1 MTELKEVK
9 KHLRMQTEEVTHN
22 FMCRLSPEDHRK
34 LKLIADSNNRSMTS
48 QIRQFIQDDFRQSGS
63 QMEEML
69 GGRIEQVEEG
79 LDQEDA
85 MPF

>member
-1 MTELKEVK
+1 
-9 KHLRMQTEEVTHN
+9 
-22 FMCRLSPEDHRK
+22 MCRLSPEDHRK
-34 LKLIADSNNRSMTS
+34 LKVIADSNNRSMTS
-48 QIRQFIQDDFRQSGS
+48 QIRQFIQDDFRQYGS

-69 GGRIEQVEEG
+69 GGRIEQAEEG

>member
-1 MTELKEVK
+1 MTELQK
-9 KHLRMQTEEVTHN
+9 EEVTHN

-34 LKLIADSNNRSMTS
+34 LKVIADSNNRSMTS

-69 GGRIEQVEEG
+69 GGRIDQVEEG

>member
-1 MTELKEVK
+1 MTELQK
-9 KHLRMQTEEVTHN
+9 EEVTHN
-22 FMCRLSPEDHRK
+22 FMCSLSPEDHRK
-34 LKLIADSNNRSMTS
+34 LKVIADSNNRSMTS

-69 GGRIEQVEEG
+69 GGRIEQAEEV

>member
-1 MTELKEVK
+1 MTELQK
-9 KHLRMQTEEVTHN
+9 EEVTHN

-34 LKLIADSNNRSMTS
+34 LKVIADSNNRSMTS
-48 QIRQFIQDDFRQSGS
+48 QIRQFTQDDFRQSGS

-69 GGRIEQVEEG
+69 GGRIEQAEEV